1 MPNRLTQTRLRREI
15 EWEGIREL
23 GLSSTDRARLDHKE
37 GVVLSIRIVHLCHHH
52 HLLVLPCL
60 EVGRSKVAGHMHPGP
75 STVLAVSQI
84 IPCVL
89 SVVGLIRVSVG
100 VRRGVVFGVV
110 TWITELEIVHR
121 MDKGVV
127 TIALRP
133 KLTVSALVSVTR
145 PAPAQGTSSSN
156 TGGQRQNRFYTL
168 SSRQK

>member
-1 MPNRLTQTRLRREI
+1 
-15 EWEGIREL
+15 
-23 GLSSTDRARLDHKE
+23 
-37 GVVLSIRIVHLCHHH
+37 
-52 HLLVLPCL
+52 
-60 EVGRSKVAGHMHPGP
+60 MHPSP

-110 TWITELEIVHR
+110 TWVTELEIIHR

-133 KLTVSALVSVTR
+133 RLRLLVL
-145 PAPAQGTSSSN
+145 QF
-156 TGGQRQNRFYTL
+156 Q
-168 SSRQK
+168 